1 MKFVLHY
8 NLRQFRVRPWS
19 TVATLSSVAL
29 VIGVFCYM
37 LVFADGLRRTLAVTA
52 DPRNLVVLAEGAT
65 AESNSAVSHDDAV
78 RLAAVPNVDMDVDGR
93 PLVSLEVVVQTNVSR
108 RNDDSGALAGVAV
121 RGLDLDVALS
131 VHPAVTLLEGRWFQS
146 GSDEI
151 VVGHAAARQFREGS
165 IGANLEAGERVF
177 QVVGVFHAA
186 ESAHESEFWGHVS
199 NVAAAY
205 RRDMYS
211 CATVRLKSADEST
224 IREAVD
230 RIASATVALRAIPE
244 GPYYA
249 GQTENARIVQSMAW
263 MILSI
268 MSVGAI
274 FAAMNVTYSALV
286 GRRREIGMLRAMG
299 YSRRTLMMGL
309 VGESTFVALVG
320 GLLGCA
326 AVAVVIAAEGG
337 TRDLV
342 GTTTFTSVAFTL
354 HIRVENA
361 VTSLA
366 AAAAIGV
373 LGGVWP
379 AHRATC
385 TPVVQ
390 SLRIG

>member
-1 MKFVLHY
+1 MSLVLHY
-8 NLRQFRVRPWS
+8 NVRQLHVRPWS

-52 DPRNLVVLAEGAT
+52 DPRNLIVLAEGAT

-78 RLAAVPNVDMDVDGR
+78 RLAAVPHLAVDPRGR
-93 PLVSLEVVVQTNVSR
+93 PLVSPEVVVQTNVAR

-121 RGLDLDVALS
+121 RGVDLDVATT
-131 VHPAVTLLEGRWFQS
+131 VHPSVMLVEGRWFRP

-151 VVGHAAARQFREGS
+151 VVGYAAARQFRQGS
-165 IGANLEAGERVF
+165 IGAIVECGDRRFELVGIFRAAG
-177 QVVGVFHAA
+177 G
-186 ESAHESEFWGHVS
+186 AHESEFWGHVS

-211 CATVRLKSADEST
+211 CAILRLKSADESVV
-224 IREAVD
+224 RETVD
-230 RIASATVALRAIPE
+230 RIASSTVALRAVPE
-244 GPYYA
+244 GSYYA
-249 GQTENARIVQSMAW
+249 GQTENARIVQSLAW
-263 MILSI
+263 MILAI
-268 MSVGAI
+268 MSVGAV
-274 FAAMNVTYSALV
+274 FAAMNVTHSALV
-286 GRRREIGMLRAMG
+286 GRKHEIGMLRALG
-299 YSRRTLMMGL
+299 FSRRRLMMGL
-309 VGESTFVALVG
+309 VGESTVVALAG

-326 AVAVVIAAEGG
+326 VVAFLIAVGGG

-354 HIRVENA
+354 RLRA
-361 VTSLA
+361 VHVVASLA
-366 AAAAIGV
+366 VAAAIGV

-379 AHRATC
+379 SHRATC

-390 SLRIG
+390 SLRTG